1 MLDIK
6 SFCVT
11 LQHKP
16 MEIVKML
23 IQEFTQRTGYQPTEN
38 EFEAIHKIYMATDDD
53 KTTFCINWKRIN
65 SRLVRWQKKAIA
77 AKNQRLDELWAEY
90 NKLVEKRNIMMRD
103 PQINFIDG
111 FYSRYIQLGKRQ
123 DAILNLIEIINK

>member
-1 MLDIK
+1 
-6 SFCVT
+6 
-11 LQHKP
+11 

-23 IQEFTQRTGYQPTEN
+23 IQEFTQRTGYQPTEK

-53 KTTFCINWKRIN
+53 KTTFCINWKKIN

-77 AKNQRLDELWAEY
+77 AKNQTLEKLWAEY
-90 NKLVEKRNIMMRD
+90 NELVDKRNLMMRD

>member
-1 MLDIK
+1 
-6 SFCVT
+6 
-11 LQHKP
+11 

-77 AKNQRLDELWAEY
+77 AKNQTLEKLWDEY
-90 NKLVEKRNIMMRD
+90 NELVDERNIMMLD

-111 FYSRYIQLGKRQ
+111 FYSRYVRLGQRQ

>member
-77 AKNQRLDELWAEY
+77 AKNQTLEKLWDEY
-90 NKLVEKRNIMMRD
+90 NELVDERNIMMLD

-111 FYSRYIQLGKRQ
+111 FYSRYVRLGQRQ

>member
-16 MEIVKML
+16 IEIVKML

-53 KTTFCINWKRIN
+53 KTTFCINWKKIN

-77 AKNQRLDELWAEY
+77 AKNQRLEELWAEY
-90 NKLVEKRNIMMRD
+90 NKLVDKRNIMMRD